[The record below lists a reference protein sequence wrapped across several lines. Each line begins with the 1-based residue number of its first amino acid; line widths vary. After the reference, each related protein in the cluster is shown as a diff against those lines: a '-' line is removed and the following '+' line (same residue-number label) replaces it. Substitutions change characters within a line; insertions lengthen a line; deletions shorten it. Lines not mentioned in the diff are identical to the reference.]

1 MSDTVLNIV
10 GFVGT
15 DIDYRRV
22 GDSTDLSTFRLAST
36 PRRWDRTQRQYVD
49 GPTNWLTV
57 QCWRLLALH
66 VRDSLRRGDPVV
78 VVGRLKTEEW
88 TKDEVRHSRFFID
101 ATTVGHDLSRGVS
114 TFRKVSRQIDPPT
127 DEAAEAVKAIQQIE
141 DAETFSR
148 SEAGHHV
155 TVDEQPLQ
163 HAS

>member
-22 GDSTDLSTFRLAST
+22 GEATDLSTFRLAST
-36 PRRWDRTQRQYVD
+36 PRRWDKTQRQFVD

-57 QCWRLLALH
+57 QCWRSLALH

-88 TKDEVRHSRFFID
+88 TKDDVRHSRFFID
-101 ATTVGHDLSRGVS
+101 ATTVGHDLSRGIS
-114 TFRKVSRQIDPPT
+114 TFRKVARQPEPAS

-141 DAETFSR
+141 AAETLV
-148 SEAGHHV
+148 EADV
-155 TVDEQPLQ
+155 EQSLR